1 MAGVH
6 ILPMMLKKSHRGFV
20 RSGRLLF
27 GGLGGGLDRRV
38 GGRGLWVV
46 AALLLSVSSL
56 LGLGQTGQ
64 PGDASASG
72 ATGGSI
78 GSADRQAR
86 NVAIISIRTGDGPI
100 DRVTAQSFIRRLKIA
115 EEQGADAVVV
125 EIDTPGGEIGAVLD
139 ICHAIKQSSITN
151 TVAWINTKAI
161 SGGAIIALA
170 CREIVV
176 NDPVSFG
183 DAIPIAASPMG
194 GLQELPEEERAKLL
208 IALLEELI
216 DSARRRNQFGYVYDE
231 FIVQAIVT
239 TGVELWL
246 VRDTQTGVQIAIGRS
261 KYKELFGEPPTEEPT
276 LLASVSPAE
285 GAARGA
291 SPPLPAP
298 DGGAGRAAPSG
309 GRDTEF
315 EAASPRLEN
324 LAPQIGE
331 ALELPN
337 TRPAI
342 DTSDP
347 SRYQLIVK
355 VMDGTGPAQMN
366 ASSMYTLNFAS
377 NNPRTNPIRTE
388 GDIKA
393 WFNAENVR
401 RLDPLWSE
409 GLVKFMTHP
418 IVRGVLL
425 VAFLLGL
432 FVEMISPGIGVA
444 GGFAVLALV
453 GLLVPPFLMGLANWW
468 EIVAVGGG
476 ILLIIL
482 EIFVFPG
489 FGVPGIL
496 GLLALFGG
504 LLGTFVPDQGG
515 GLFPDSARDQQ
526 DLLYGVVTLVM
537 AVATSLVGMFFLSK
551 HFGTVPILSKLV
563 LKDASGDA
571 GSDELIAAMGVGKDR
586 PRIGEEGRALTTLR
600 PVGEV
605 ELEGRVIDAV
615 AEGGYIRG
623 GEPVR
628 VVEVTEFR
636 TVVARVPEGDVG
648 DRAEA

>member
-1 MAGVH
+1 
-6 ILPMMLKKSHRGFV
+6 MMQRMSHRGFE
-20 RSGRLLF
+20 RSGRL
-27 GGLGGGLDRRV
+27 LGGGLDRRV
-38 GGRGLWVV
+38 GGRALWVV

-56 LGLGQTGQ
+56 LALGQTVQ
-64 PGDASASG
+64 PGGESASG
-72 ATGGSI
+72 AAGGVI

-170 CREIVV
+170 CREMIV

-246 VRDTQTGVQIAIGRS
+246 VRDTQTGVQFAIGRS

-285 GAARGA
+285 GAAPGA

-298 DGGAGRAAPSG
+298 EGGAGRAAG
-309 GRDTEF
+309 GGSSTEF

-324 LAPQIGE
+324 LSPQISE

-347 SRYQLIVK
+347 TRYQLIVK

-366 ASSMYTLNFAS
+366 ASSMYTLNFAA
-377 NNPRTNPIRTE
+377 NNPKTNPIRTE

-444 GGFAVLALV
+444 GGFAVLALLA
-453 GLLVPPFLMGLANWW
+453 LLVPPYLMGLANWW

-489 FGVPGIL
+489 FGLPGIL

-563 LKDASGDA
+563 LKDAPADA
-571 GSDELIAAMGVGKDR
+571 GSDELIAAMGYGKDR